1 MLKALFLFLFSIG
14 LGLWSVLAF
23 GPSLTPLLVAA
34 VFGCACAVFLLVR
47 AARKKQPRWA
57 VVDGSNVLYWRRDEP
72 DLHSVRLVIEKLVAA
87 GLDPVIWFD
96 ANVGYLVSGR
106 YMNPYR
112 LSQAL
117 RYPESRIY
125 VAPKGT
131 PADPL
136 LIQAATDL
144 NAHIVSND
152 RFRDWKEQFPQVD
165 QAELF
170 LRGEI
175 VKGGVTLQ

>member
-1 MLKALFLFLFSIG
+1 M
-14 LGLWSVLAF
+14 
-23 GPSLTPLLVAA
+23 
-34 VFGCACAVFLLVR
+34 
-47 AARKKQPRWA
+47 
-57 VVDGSNVLYWRRDEP
+57 
-72 DLHSVRLVIEKLVAA
+72 HSVRLVIEKLVAA
-87 GLDPVIWFD
+87 GFEPVIWFD
-96 ANVGYLVSGR
+96 ANVGYLVADR
-106 YMNPYR
+106 YMNPYK

-117 RYPESRIY
+117 HYPENRIY

-144 NAHIVSND
+144 SAPIVSND

-175 VKGGVTLQ
+175 VKGGVRLR